1 MSIERIIEYPIAILL
16 ISLLVDAIIGDPNT
30 LHPVR
35 GIGVLIEKLE
45 PFFYRMKNKVL
56 GGSLLVFTVSFTVL
70 LVLFATISLSSIN
83 YILFLIISALILKS
97 TFALKSMKTHIN
109 PVIISLKKGDIDGA
123 RVGISRIVRRDVSG
137 LQEPL
142 ICSAAIESISEGFVD
157 GYANSILFFSL
168 VGLMGAMFTRI
179 ASTFDSMIGYND
191 ERYAKFGRAAAYL
204 DTAINFFPAR
214 LSALIFAVA
223 AMTMGLPSWKSS
235 ELVEAKREVKSINA
249 GWPMG
254 SFALMLGV
262 RLEKVGNYV
271 INKSGR
277 MPTVEDVDVAMRIFR
292 RSSALYLL
300 IAAFPI
306 LLIMSSI

>member
-1 MSIERIIEYPIAILL
+1 MSIERIIEYPVAILL
-16 ISLLVDAIIGDPNT
+16 ISLLVDVIIGDPNT

-35 GIGVLIEKLE
+35 GIGILIEKLE
-45 PFFYRMKNKVL
+45 PLFYGMKNKVL
-56 GGSLLVFTVSFTVL
+56 GGSLLIFTVSFSIL
-70 LVLFATISLSSIN
+70 LVLSVIINLSSIN
-83 YILFLIISALILKS
+83 YILFLIISGLILKS
-97 TFALKSMKTHIN
+97 TFALKSMKAHID
-109 PVIISLKKGDIDGA
+109 PVIISLKKGDIAGA
-123 RVGISRIVRRDVSG
+123 QVGISRIVRRDVSA

-157 GYANSILFFSL
+157 GYANSIFFFSIA
-168 VGLMGAMFTRI
+168 GLMGAMFARI

-214 LSALIFAVA
+214 LSALIFSVA
-223 AMTMGLPSWKSS
+223 AITMGLPSWKYSD
-235 ELVEAKREVKSINA
+235 LMEAKREVKSVNA

-262 RLEKVGNYV
+262 RLEKVGSYV

-277 MPTVEDVDVAMRIFR
+277 MPTVEDVDVAMKIFR

-306 LLIMSSI
+306 LLIISFI